1 MHDFL
6 FGKNKADYDTEYAKA
21 IDSTKQAKADA
32 EYNYHYNK
40 ALYDA
45 NKDYFDKIGVKDPTE
60 SYWNASGQKVNAL
73 TDSMSQYDKYLSQLS
88 DERAKVAEKNK
99 YNDFGD
105 GFLPSLFGLN
115 AWNQYL
121 DTVGDFGKVLQ
132 QAGKNVM
139 SGDYSVDPTAEW
151 EKRDHLSDLGATIE
165 SGISILPFVSAGAGS
180 GASAANAAT
189 KTLGKSLLK
198 GAGIGAAYGGAGSLG
213 SYLQQNGK
221 ESNLGGALGSSALGA
236 SIGGAM
242 GGAFGGLG
250 YGLDKLKNGLANVAM
265 NKRAVWEDVPY
276 QLYDDMGNPMAKNGV
291 SYQDALKKAGLDM
304 TPGSAGYKDTH
315 LLGRIMSGAEIDTKD
330 LTPEVMDRLT
340 GKLNRFTESLGG
352 KKAPNVTVVGN
363 EIYSPKQQL
372 QQALNRVKTIP
383 NAEGSTRI
391 ATSFPGLAT
400 SARGRALQGAGD
412 VIGNIAKGVGNTV
425 PKLLKTKTG
434 KIGAGIGGGLL
445 LSKLMNSGNS
455 NSNQISDAEL
465 QELYN
470 YIYRGG
476 Q

>member
-45 NKDYFDKIGVKDPTE
+45 NKDYFDKMGVKDPTE

-165 SGISILPFVSAGAGS
+165 AGISILPFVSAGAGS

-221 ESNLGGALGSSALGA
+221 ESNLGGALGSTALGA
-236 SIGGAM
+236 SVGGAM

-250 YGLDKLKNGLANVAM
+250 YGVDKYAN
-265 NKRAVWEDVPY
+265 RAVQTRNIKDAY
-276 QLYDDMGNPMAKNGV
+276 QQYLAQQGKGAMQDSARLLGDGVGGSSVVSPTKQPLEEWLMNRGSLAKTRLGQAVQGIGDTISINKAMGNNPLSRV
-291 SYQDALKKAGLDM
+291 SNSK
-304 TPGSAGYKDTH
+304 
-315 LLGRIMSGAEIDTKD
+315 
-330 LTPEVMDRLT
+330 
-340 GKLNRFTESLGG
+340 
-352 KKAPNVTVVGN
+352 VGN
-363 EIYSPKQQL
+363 L
-372 QQALNRVKTIP
+372 
-383 NAEGSTRI
+383 
-391 ATSFPGLAT
+391 TS
-400 SARGRALQGAGD
+400 R
-412 VIGNIAKGVGNTV
+412 
-425 PKLLKTKTG
+425 LLKTKTG

-445 LSKLMNSGNS
+445 LSKLMNSGGS
-455 NSNQISDAEL
+455 NSDQMSDADL